1 MIRLALTL
9 LLAAP
14 PLAQPIDANTW
25 ALHRPTVLA
34 LFADPTA
41 IQRQTWIVL
50 HSRTTT
56 GGPLEARDVVGLE
69 LRGIDRGSDLDRA
82 GFRTGDVVTHLD
94 GARVADFGTA
104 LGVGWRIRTRA
115 AQGETDVPLTLLRA
129 GRTHQRTYRIVDTL
143 PAAAAQP
150 AAAKPAAA
158 RPAAA
163 KPAAKA
169 VPAPPPGTEDAP
181 PTPDAEDAPPAPG
194 AAPAPPTAP
203 GTTPDAPPAPGPAP
217 DAPPAP
223 GTTPDAPLA
232 PGTAPGPA
240 PGTAPGPAPDGPAA
254 PGPAPD
260 TAPPAPPLTPDRSP
274 R

>member
-1 MIRLALTL
+1 MITLALTL

-50 HSRTTT
+50 HYRTTT
-56 GGPLEARDVVGLE
+56 GGPLEARDVIGLE

-82 GFRTGDVVTHLD
+82 GFRTGDIVTHLD

-104 LGVGWRIRTRA
+104 LGVGWRIRARA

-129 GRTHQRTYRIVDTL
+129 GRTHQRTYRILDAL
-143 PAAAAQP
+143 PAARPTAPRPTTKAAP
-150 AAAKPAAA
+150 PK
-158 RPAAA
+158 
-163 KPAAKA
+163 
-169 VPAPPPGTEDAP
+169 PAPPATR
-181 PTPDAEDAPPAPG
+181 DAEDAPPPRAQPP
-194 AAPAPPTAP
+194 APAPAPTPAP
-203 GTTPDAPPAPGPAP
+203 APESPPAPTPTPAPAPAP
-217 DAPPAP
+217 DR
-223 GTTPDAPLA
+223 
-232 PGTAPGPA
+232 
-240 PGTAPGPAPDGPAA
+240 
-254 PGPAPD
+254 
-260 TAPPAPPLTPDRSP
+260 RSP

>member
-1 MIRLALTL
+1 MITLALTL

-50 HSRTTT
+50 HYRTTT
-56 GGPLEARDVVGLE
+56 GGPLEARDVIGLE

-82 GFRTGDVVTHLD
+82 GFRTGDIVTWLD

-104 LGVGWRIRTRA
+104 LGVGWRIRARA

-143 PAAAAQP
+143 PAA
-150 AAAKPAAA
+150 
-158 RPAAA
+158 RP
-163 KPAAKA
+163 P
-169 VPAPPPGTEDAP
+169 
-181 PTPDAEDAPPAPG
+181 
-194 AAPAPPTAP
+194 
-203 GTTPDAPPAPGPAP
+203 
-217 DAPPAP
+217 
-223 GTTPDAPLA
+223 
-232 PGTAPGPA
+232 
-240 PGTAPGPAPDGPAA
+240 
-254 PGPAPD
+254 
-260 TAPPAPPLTPDRSP
+260 PPAPPRRPRRRSPPRPRPETPKTPRRPAQPPAPAPAPTPAPAPESPPAPAPTPAPAPESPPAPTPTPAPAPAPDRRSP